1 MDNSSGAKAAKIEH
15 KFITKAAK
23 YWLRLCQHTV
33 YARYKRSANKRES
46 RYKRDFLGD
55 GYQKEFY
62 EANLDMNS
70 GDSDFPMNTSKRELL
85 Y

>member
-1 MDNSSGAKAAKIEH
+1 MKECFFTRDILFDCYGGTVDTRYTGGANNGE
-15 KFITKAAK
+15 T
-23 YWLRLCQHTV
+23 
-33 YARYKRSANKRES
+33 RYTG
-46 RYKRDFLGD
+46 DFQGD
-55 GYQKEFY
+55 DYQKEFY